1 MKNNLICLIR
11 WLISIQILGLIAWSP
26 ALRANEYG
34 TLNTPEYLFPQ
45 LANIYA
51 VANKKAPALLREIQ
65 KISEAEGMSYLFSSD
80 RYPHLNFDINA
91 GYERR
96 EREKGEDSDE
106 FRNFFNLSL
115 NQPIYHWGGLVARE
129 QVGEIDIHLAK
140 EEYERF
146 YQNLAQEIR
155 VLYLSL
161 ILENISLRNAK
172 LREEIICKNLDVLD
186 EQRRQGVL
194 SEDDYTL
201 QYIQLQET
209 LLEIQRNKN
218 KGQRIVERLEY
229 ITGYKEVNLNQLPL
243 EVPSPSLEKN
253 LFGERLNDFI
263 NGGYKESPEFSLNAK
278 KIQREKESLKFIE
291 SINRPLLNIHLT
303 VQQVQDNTASFNDVD
318 TLIYFGGLR
327 LTWNI
332 FDGFATKG
340 RKIVSMAR
348 IRLLEQEE
356 LGINNDLSRE
366 ARKMATDL
374 DLSFRSLELNEARY
388 PFTLKFWDRDNQLW
402 EDNKISELE
411 YLESR
416 LNFFNKQKDLYIARS
431 NFLLNLSEFLSHVG
445 QDPAMEYFTLPQ
457 NDERN

>member
-1 MKNNLICLIR
+1 MKNKLIWLIC
-11 WLISIQILGLIAWSP
+11 IQILGVIVWSP
-26 ALRANEYG
+26 ELRATEYG
-34 TLNTPEYLFPQ
+34 KLNTPEILFPQ
-45 LANIYA
+45 LENIYE

-96 EREKGEDSDE
+96 ERERGVDSDE

-115 NQPIYHWGGLVARE
+115 NHPIYHWGGLVARE
-129 QVGEIDIHLAK
+129 HIGEIDVHLAK
-140 EEYERF
+140 EEYEQF

-172 LREEIICKNLDVLD
+172 LREEIICKNLEVID

-209 LLEIQRNKN
+209 LLDIQKNKN
-218 KGQRIVERLEY
+218 KGQRIIERLEY
-229 ITGYKEVNLNQLPL
+229 ITGFKEVNLNQLPL
-243 EVPSPSLEKN
+243 EIPSPSLEKN
-253 LFGERLNDFI
+253 LFDERLSDFI

-278 KIQREKESLKFIE
+278 RIQREKESLKFIE

-318 TLIYFGGLR
+318 TLIYFGGVR

-340 RKIVSMAR
+340 RKIASLAR
-348 IRLLEQEE
+348 IRLLEQQE
-356 LGINNDLSRE
+356 LGINSELNRE
-366 ARKMATDL
+366 ARKMAADL
-374 DLSFRSLELNEARY
+374 DFSFRSLELNEARY
-388 PFTLKFWDRDNQLW
+388 PFILKFWDRDNQLW
-402 EDNKISELE
+402 KDNKISELE

-416 LNFFNKQKDLYIARS
+416 LNFFNKQNDLYIARS
-431 NFLLNLSEFLSHVG
+431 NFLLKLSEFLSYVG
-445 QDPAMEYFTLPQ
+445 QDPAMQYFTLPQ
-457 NDERN
+457 NDEGN